1 MISYDQALALV
12 LERAEPFGVEI
23 VALHHAANR
32 VLAHD
37 LVGTFPLPRF
47 DNSAVDGYALGHP
60 DQTETWRVARE
71 VFAGDSPGSPLA
83 EGECVRIFTGAPVP
97 PGTST
102 VVMQEDAEIMMG
114 EERIRAR
121 AERGKN
127 IRRAGEE
134 VEAGAVVLDAKTTI
148 NAAGIGVAATLGL
161 DSIPVFRAPRV
172 GILVTGAELVAPGSE
187 LSEGQIFESNR
198 AAVTALLGAS
208 GISPEYAEVVS
219 DSPQQTEGAFRRSLE
234 CCDVVIVTG
243 GISVGDRDI
252 VRSTLEQLGVE
263 EVFWKV
269 AIKPGKPVYMGRFGG
284 KTVFGLPGNP
294 LSVIATYT
302 LLVKPFLRAVMG
314 FAEPGPDRVNAK
326 VSTPVSHKL
335 GRREFIPA
343 VIRDLSGDMVVSPI
357 LGQGSHMLSGMA
369 RANSFIDMPA
379 EVEGVYENERVSVVL
394 L

>member
-1 MISYDQALALV
+1 MISYDEALAL
-12 LERAEPFGVEI
+12 
-23 VALHHAANR
+23 ALGQAQSCGIESVDLLNSCNR
-32 VLAHD
+32 VLAQD
-37 LVGTFPLPRF
+37 LVSPFPLPRF
-47 DNSAVDGYALGHP
+47 DNSAVDGYALGLP
-60 DQTETWRVARE
+60 SQSETWRVLRT
-71 VFAGDSPGSPLA
+71 VSAGDHAGSPLA
-83 EGECVRIFTGAPVP
+83 EGECVRIFTGAPIP
-97 PGTST
+97 PGTTT
-102 VVMQEDAEIMMG
+102 VAMQEDVEMLADEYS
-114 EERIRAR
+114 IRATTQ
-121 AERGKN
+121 RGMN

-134 VEAGAVVLDAKTTI
+134 AEAGAVVLHARTTL

-172 GILVTGAELVAPGSE
+172 GILVTGAELVSPGSE
-187 LSEGQIFESNR
+187 LSEGKIFESNR
-198 AAVTALLGAS
+198 AVVTALLGTS
-208 GISPEYAEVVS
+208 GISPDYAEVVG
-219 DSPQQTEGAFRRSLE
+219 DSPQQTESAFQRSLE
-234 CCDVVIVTG
+234 CCDVVIATG
-243 GISVGDRDI
+243 GISVGERDV

-269 AIKPGKPVYMGRFGG
+269 AIKPGKPVYMGCVGG
-284 KTVFGLPGNP
+284 KTMFGLPGNP